1 MRLVG
6 PKATP
11 LIALGAFIAAL
22 GAVFVLDALSWLLPA
37 VPPGSAGIG
46 AVAGGGMS
54 KGLASAL
61 VLLLVGAGLLLYGAL
76 RGGRLK

>member
-1 MRLVG
+1 MAG

-11 LIALGAFIAAL
+11 LIALGAFIAAP
-22 GAVFVLDALSWLLPA
+22 GAVFALDASGWLLPP

-46 AVAGGGMS
+46 AVAGGGTL
-54 KGLASAL
+54 GELAGAL
-61 VLLLVGAGLLLYGAL
+61 VLLLVGAGPLLYGAL

>member
-1 MRLVG
+1 LAG

-11 LIALGAFIAAL
+11 LIALGAFIAAP
-22 GAVFVLDALSWLLPA
+22 GAVFALDASGWLLPA

-46 AVAGGGMS
+46 AVAGGVMS
-54 KGLASAL
+54 KELAGAL
-61 VLLLVGAGLLLYGAL
+61 VLLLVGVGLLLYGAL

>member
-1 MRLVG
+1 MAG

-11 LIALGAFIAAL
+11 LIALGVFLAAL
-22 GAVFVLDALSWLLPA
+22 GAVFALDALSWLLPA

-46 AVAGGGMS
+46 AVAGGVMS
-54 KGLASAL
+54 KELASAL